1 MQKVH
6 GPPIEAT
13 LKPRRGY
20 LAQPV
25 LGPLVVTVS
34 LLLLLSALIY
44 FQSFGT

>member
-6 GPPIEAT
+6 GPPAEAT
-13 LKPRRGY
+13 FKPRRGY